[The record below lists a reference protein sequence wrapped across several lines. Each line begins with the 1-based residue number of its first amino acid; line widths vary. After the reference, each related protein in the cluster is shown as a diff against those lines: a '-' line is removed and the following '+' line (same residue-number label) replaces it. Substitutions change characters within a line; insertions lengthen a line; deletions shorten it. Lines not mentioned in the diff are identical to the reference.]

1 MKIVKLPCGERVP
14 ALGLGTWHM
23 GEARS
28 RRAEELATLQ
38 MALDMGMSLVDT
50 AEMYGEGRAEELVG
64 LALEGRREQAFLVS
78 KVLPHHATREGVV
91 AACERSLLRL
101 RTDFLDLYLLHW
113 PGSVPLSE
121 TIEGFKI
128 LQLSSKIRFFGVS
141 NFDVSDMQ
149 RLWETA
155 GGQDAQVDQ
164 VYFSLSHRAIEWD
177 LYPWL
182 RRHRVPV
189 MAYSPFDEGRLLLD
203 PRLAAFAHS
212 AGMTPPQAAIAW
224 LMSKDDVIAIPKASG
239 RKKLLEDLEAL
250 QRPLNRAELDR
261 LGALFPPPPG
271 SQPLEMI

>member
-14 ALGLGTWHM
+14 ALGLGTWRM

-38 MALDMGMSLVDT
+38 TALDMGMFLVDT

-141 NFDVSDMQ
+141 NFDVADMR

-155 GGQDAQVDQ
+155 GGRDAQVDQ
-164 VYFSLSHRAIEWD
+164 VYFNLSHRAIEWD

-224 LMSKDDVIAIPKASG
+224 LMSKDDVIAIPKASS

-261 LGALFPPPPG
+261 LDALFPPPRG